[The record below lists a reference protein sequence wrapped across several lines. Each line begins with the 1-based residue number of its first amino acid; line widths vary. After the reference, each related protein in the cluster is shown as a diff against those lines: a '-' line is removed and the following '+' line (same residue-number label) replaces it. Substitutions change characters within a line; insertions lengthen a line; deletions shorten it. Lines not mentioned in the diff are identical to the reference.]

1 MKKLTL
7 LVMLFATIASGCS
20 NHQEKVTGGY
30 DSMHFVRQGG
40 GQIDFSVFPT
50 DHPNE
55 VRVVVAS
62 YNFRDTTLQFTLNT
76 SAEYAT
82 TFIDFHKALDN
93 QHPISGDA
101 TQPTLPTG
109 TWAHIYLVADSAET
123 EVTHITLRNSLLKFE
138 PLTRS
143 LIGE

>member
-20 NHQEKVTGGY
+20 NHQEKVTERY

-50 DHPNE
+50 DNPDQ
-55 VRVVVAS
+55 VDIVVAS
-62 YNFRDTTLQFTLNT
+62 SNFRDTTLQFTLNT
-76 SAEYAT
+76 SAEDAT
-82 TFIDFHKALDN
+82 TFRDFHKALDK
-93 QHPISGDA
+93 QHPIGGDA

-109 TWAHIYLVADSAET
+109 TWAHIYLVADSSER
-123 EVTHITLRNSLLKFE
+123 EVTDIQTRNSLLKFE
-138 PLTRS
+138 PLIRL